1 MFIVDCEMSL
11 YIANIMTILTI
22 CQTECLAEKFNC
34 QLSKVNCRF
43 PLHFFDFNVIIILKL
58 KNPRKTGFFINFVNL

>member
-1 MFIVDCEMSL
+1 MKKYYNDL
-11 YIANIMTILTI
+11 
-22 CQTECLAEKFNC
+22 C
-34 QLSKVNCRF
+34 QLSTVKSQLLI